1 MARQRDRGGVALP
14 RIKVDEPRHVRLSLK
29 GRLCQDLDAYRAA
42 YKEAYGAEV
51 ELEALIPHILE
62 TYMQAD
68 RSFRAWRQRR
78 EPDADGV
85 EPGSAPEG
93 A

>member
-1 MARQRDRGGVALP
+1 MARQRDRSGVALP
-14 RIKVDEPRHVRLSLK
+14 RIEVDEPRHVRLSLK
-29 GRLCQDLDAYRAA
+29 GRLCQELDAYRAA

-68 RSFRAWRQRR
+68 RNFRSWRQRR
-78 EPDADGV
+78 EPDAEGA
-85 EPGSAPEG
+85 APEEP
-93 A
+93 